1 MRGTTLMAV
10 SFDMDR
16 LSVIG
21 DALPVLEG
29 ISLDDWAV
37 SRTGTLAYIPSGG
50 ATPFATLVWMN
61 REGRVLGS
69 ALSQPIE
76 NPMFPRLSPD
86 GARLALISGASGSAL
101 SIHDLDGRPP
111 LPLFQQGVNSD
122 PVWSPDGR
130 YVAFASGESGRR
142 SVYWMPSDGS
152 AQEPQQV
159 DSGVAIANPDAWLA
173 DGQLLLT
180 ARVPGAEWD
189 IRVAPVASGPPRDV
203 VATKDFEKDATP
215 SPDGRWFAYE
225 SNRSGRP
232 EIWGRALSGGAAVR
246 LSENG
251 GKAPVWSRDGRELFY
266 IQDDKLMAI
275 AVTPGREGLAFKTAV
290 ELFALPRVLFG
301 EGLDGSS
308 RSYDVAPDGRFLVIQ
323 PTPLTDPA
331 PASIVVVQN
340 WVEELKRLVPTR

>member
-1 MRGTTLMAV
+1 MAV
-10 SFDMDR
+10 SFDMNR

-21 DALPVLEG
+21 NALPVLEG
-29 ISLDDWAV
+29 ISHDDFAV

-76 NPMFPRLSPD
+76 NPSFPRLSPD
-86 GARLALISGASGSAL
+86 GKRLALISGANGSAL

-111 LPLFQQGVNSD
+111 LPLFQQGGNSD
-122 PVWSPDGR
+122 PVWSPNGR
-130 YVAFASGESGRR
+130 YVAFASGEAGRR

-152 AQEPQQV
+152 AREPQQV
-159 DSGVAIANPDAWLA
+159 DSGVVIANPDAWLA

-180 ARVPGAEWD
+180 ARVEGAEWD

-203 VATKDFEKDATP
+203 VATKDFEKDATT

-232 EIWGRALSGGAAVR
+232 EIWGRALSGGTAVR

-251 GKAPVWSRDGRELFY
+251 GKATVWSRDGRELFY
-266 IQDDKLMAI
+266 IQGDKLMAI
-275 AVTPGREGLAFKTAV
+275 AVTPGREGLAFKAAV

-331 PASIVVVQN
+331 PTSIVVVQN
-340 WVEELKRLVPTR
+340 WVEELKRLVATR